1 MLQLETIQG
10 DTLHICHIALFLFQ
24 IFGCRG
30 GHSKV
35 SLDYLSGCLDCC
47 NWKRFKE
54 TTRTTGIA
62 HTSHL
67 SLFFPSD
74 IWLKRGTGWQQNDN
88 KCCDFFAHLFWPP
101 QWKPGSSQA
110 AGPSIPLFWMFLF
123 ILTSGDYLLQIL
135 FMGFTIDMS
144 GHWLLVHYSNLHSSK
159 RCTSIGTG
167 IRPLWQAFSWFICSC
182 NI

>member
-24 IFGCRG
+24 IFGCRRG
-30 GHSKV
+30 RTKV

-74 IWLKRGTGWQQNDN
+74 IWLKRGAQVGN
-88 KCCDFFAHLFWPP
+88 KMITSVVISLLTFFGLL
-101 QWKPGSSQA
+101 SENQA
-110 AGPSIPLFWMFLF
+110 VLRLQVRRFLF
-123 ILTSGDYLLQIL
+123 FG
-135 FMGFTIDMS
+135 
-144 GHWLLVHYSNLHSSK
+144 
-159 RCTSIGTG
+159 
-167 IRPLWQAFSWFICSC
+167 CSC
-182 NI
+182 LFSHREIICCKYCLCDL